1 MKITR
6 LFRTQSLNY
15 SEDIARANGHLR
27 EFNQGGVSLEWDE
40 PYGYEAE
47 DTADGIMA
55 LVRYYQKRGYGIIPD
70 EFMPGNTVNVNHKIK
85 MVHFNCQVKNTLA
98 FCGQCKNCTGCWCE
112 LVGDS
117 VGCNTVACEDFE
129 ER

>member
-1 MKITR
+1 MKITK

-47 DTADGIMA
+47 DTPDGIMT
-55 LVRYYQKRGYGIIPD
+55 LVRYYQKRGYGIIPN
-70 EFMPGNTVNVNHKIK
+70 EYMAQNTINVNHKSK
-85 MVHFNCQVKNTLA
+85 MVHFNCM
-98 FCGQCKNCTGCWCE
+98 
-112 LVGDS
+112 
-117 VGCNTVACEDFE
+117 
-129 ER
+129 